1 MNPPAHAYLTVM
13 EVMER
18 GLAKGHE
25 PDGWKHYALSMHLQ
39 KAARHS
45 LTCLLLLEHP
55 EHCQDVE
62 TALEHA
68 AQALTRMA
76 MAVHLLKER
85 GDAAKG

>member
-1 MNPPAHAYLTVM
+1 MKHPPATAYLTTM

-25 PDGWKHYALSMHLQ
+25 PDGWKDYPLSMHLQ

-55 EHCQDVE
+55 EHCKDPE
-62 TALEHA
+62 SALEHA
-68 AQALTRMA
+68 EQALTRLA
-76 MAVHLLKER
+76 MVVHRMREE
-85 GDAAKG
+85 GHEPG